1 MRKYK
6 RQENENYKYTLANLN
21 LRENKS
27 TSSNVITVIPA
38 KSKIEVLDAPEDWY
52 DVRYN
57 GQRGYVFN
65 EYLSKT

>member
-6 RQENENYKYTLANLN
+6 RQESENYKYTLANLN

-38 KSKIEVLDAPEDWY
+38 GSKIEVLDAAEDWY
-52 DVRYN
+52 EVMYN
-57 GQRGYVFN
+57 GQTGYVFN
-65 EYLSKT
+65 EYLS